1 MKSKNTTIIIVNY
14 NGLKIT
20 QDCLKTLLKNRDNFL
35 EIILVDND
43 SHDGSKEYFAALSKK
58 HRFIKVIFN
67 SKNNGF
73 AEANNQGYEIA
84 KGKYICFLN
93 NDTLVPRDFL
103 LPMVSKLEE
112 NDRLAAVQPLILFPD
127 LTIDSVGSY
136 MTPTGFL
143 YHKAHRQKPNS
154 LNSRSSKVYSLKG
167 ACMVWKKSVLDEIGV
182 LDESYFAYFEETDV
196 CHRAINAGYH
206 LLFTA
211 ESQILHL
218 GGYTSNKL
226 NQEFIQYHN
235 TKNRVLTFRKNMSL
249 GDKIRI
255 LPLHLLLTEGL
266 IVKSFLTNFK
276 LGLAMQKGF
285 MEGMRAKV
293 VEQNQ
298 KLSLGSLIK
307 EPDLG
312 YYRGLFS
319 SLKNYNKLW

>member
-1 MKSKNTTIIIVNY
+1 
-14 NGLKIT
+14 
-20 QDCLKTLLKNRDNFL
+20 
-35 EIILVDND
+35 
-43 SHDGSKEYFAALSKK
+43 
-58 HRFIKVIFN
+58 
-67 SKNNGF
+67 
-73 AEANNQGYEIA
+73 
-84 KGKYICFLN
+84 
-93 NDTLVPRDFL
+93 
-103 LPMVSKLEE
+103 
-112 NDRLAAVQPLILFPD
+112 
-127 LTIDSVGSY
+127 
-136 MTPTGFL
+136 
-143 YHKAHRQKPNS
+143 
-154 LNSRSSKVYSLKG
+154 
-167 ACMVWKKSVLDEIGV
+167 MVWKKSVLDEIGV